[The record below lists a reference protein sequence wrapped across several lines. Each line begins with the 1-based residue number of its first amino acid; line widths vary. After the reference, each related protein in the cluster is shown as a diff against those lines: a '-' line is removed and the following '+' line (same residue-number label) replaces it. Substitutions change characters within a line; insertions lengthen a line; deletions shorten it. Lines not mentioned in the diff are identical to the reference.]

1 MSKIFVSIA
10 AYRDPE
16 LLSTLDNLLS
26 NAANPDRLTI
36 CIAWQHSVE
45 DEWDTLEQYKD
56 DPRFKIID
64 IPYNEAQGVCWA
76 RAKIQEYYQDEDY
89 YFQLDSHHRF
99 IKNWDTE
106 LIDILNYLRCVG
118 YYKPLLSTYLPS
130 YFPDKDPNDRINECW
145 MLNIDRFLPEGAVF
159 LRPQGLDGWKDMI
172 EPVFARFISAH
183 FIFTLGKFVKEVP
196 YDPNFYFHGEE
207 TSLAVRAYTW
217 GYDLF
222 HPHKVYAWHEYTRE
236 GKKKHW
242 DDNSNFGEH
251 DKRSYARFRALFGM
265 NEGCGGCIAKEFGK
279 YWFGTQRTLEHY
291 EKYAGLKFKTR
302 QIHKYTLE
310 HKHPPTQGDYESGLC
325 NKIKVCIDVYKG
337 SLPENDYDLF
347 VVALLDENGNDLY
360 RQDCDEHELKNIL
373 TIDPKDN
380 FIHIWR
386 EYEDNKQ
393 PYSWRVWPH
402 SKLKGWC
409 DVIEQKINY
418 E

>member
-1 MSKIFVSIA
+1 MPKIFVSIA

-16 LLSTLDNLLS
+16 LLPTLDNLLS
-26 NAANPDRLTI
+26 NAANPNNLVI
-36 CIAWQHSVE
+36 CIAWQHAVE
-45 DEWDTLEQYKD
+45 DEWDTLDQYKN

-64 IPYNEAQGVCWA
+64 IPYNEAEGVCWA

-106 LIDILNYLRCVG
+106 LIDMLNYLQCRG
-118 YYKPLLSTYLPS
+118 HYKPLISTYLPS
-130 YFPDKDPNDRINECW
+130 YFPDNDPDGRINECW

-159 LRPQGLDGWKDMI
+159 LRPQGLDGWQNMK
-172 EPVFARFISAH
+172 EPVFARFLSAH

-207 TSLAVRAYTW
+207 TSLAARAYTW

-236 GKKKHW
+236 GKKKQW
-242 DDNSNFGEH
+242 DDDSIWAQR
-251 DKRSYARFRALFGM
+251 DKNSYARFRALFGM
-265 NEGCGGCIAKEFGK
+265 GGGCGGCIAKEFGK
-279 YWFGTQRTLEHY
+279 YWFGNIRTLQQY
-291 EKYAGLKFKTR
+291 ERYAGLKFKTR
-302 QIHKYTLE
+302 QIHKYTLSNQP
-310 HKHPPTQGDYESGLC
+310 PPTQGDYESGLC

-337 SLPENDYDLF
+337 ALTENDYDSF
-347 VVALLDENGNDLY
+347 VVALLDENGNDVH
-360 RQDCDEHELKNIL
+360 RQDADENEIKSLLSQDSNDK
-373 TIDPKDN
+373 

-386 EYEDNKQ
+386 EYEDSQQ
-393 PYSWRVWPH
+393 PHSWRVWPH
-402 SKLKGWC
+402 SKSKNWC
-409 DVIEQKINY
+409 ERIEQKIKY